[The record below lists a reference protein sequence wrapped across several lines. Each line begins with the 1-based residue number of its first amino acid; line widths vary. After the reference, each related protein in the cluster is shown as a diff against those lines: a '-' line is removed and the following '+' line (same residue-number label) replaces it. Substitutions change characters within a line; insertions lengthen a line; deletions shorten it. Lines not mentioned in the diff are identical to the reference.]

1 MPLVSDVQ
9 SKPVLHSNLQALG
22 FWMSIQ
28 GRTPFQPVRIFVTYD
43 ALAELDPTNV
53 GDLYTAL
60 ENFDRLRGQI
70 EAAPSRKFDRLGP
83 DADKYEGLPGI
94 LITTDDLT

>member
-1 MPLVSDVQ
+1 MPLVNEVQ

-22 FWMSIQ
+22 FWISIQ

-53 GDLYTAL
+53 GDLYATL

-70 EAAPSRKFDRLGP
+70 EAAAS
-83 DADKYEGLPGI
+83 
-94 LITTDDLT
+94 